1 MHVSCA
7 VLSARTATSVVD
19 SCSRFVLKCILC
31 GVTVCNQQC
40 KTYVG
45 VLRDERNMDE
55 QETTA
60 GAGSSTDRALFVDG
74 GLVVDLAPWVQTMR
88 EEPRHLENAGFRYL
102 EHRTV
107 RRQRPESVP

>member
-40 KTYVG
+40 KMYVG

-55 QETTA
+55 QAATN
-60 GAGSSTDRALFVDG
+60 GAGSSTDQA
-74 GLVVDLAPWVQTMR
+74 LVVDLAPWVQTMR